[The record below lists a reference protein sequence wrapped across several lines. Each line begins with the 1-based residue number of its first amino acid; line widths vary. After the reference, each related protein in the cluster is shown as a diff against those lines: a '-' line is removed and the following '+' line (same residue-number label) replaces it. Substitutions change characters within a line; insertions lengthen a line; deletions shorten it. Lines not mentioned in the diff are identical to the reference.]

1 TIELLKERRDMTV
14 QEIRLVLMI
23 EDPREAEQ
31 RRQMGIENESGC
43 SRDEIADAF
52 REVCEDRVPADRMVL
67 RKLAQ
72 DMRDWPR
79 LRVSGVPSHL
89 SPPRFSPNPLSH
101 PSPTTFS
108 LAPLTIPSSVSN
120 TTLHHL
126 LLTSPL
132 FTPLC
137 QEEPGVEEEAEGPG
151 GQRKS
156 RYAQITDV
164 GL

>member
-1 TIELLKERRDMTV
+1 MQVCTPRVILHP
-14 QEIRLVLMI
+14 QPLVHTFVPFPLS
-23 EDPREAEQ
+23 PPPSPPCPPFTPALSAPSFATQ
-31 RRQMGIENESGC
+31 
-43 SRDEIADAF
+43 
-52 REVCEDRVPADRMVL
+52 VCEDRVPADRMVL